1 MKSRIL
7 PLTCFCLLPAILF
20 SAQVVTL
27 STNVGEIRVRL
38 FPAAAPGTVENFL
51 RYVKDGDFDG
61 SFIHRSVPEFVIQG
75 GGFYPD
81 GTPVPTDPPIS
92 NEFGRSNLRGTVA
105 MAKLGGD
112 PDSAT
117 SQWFVNLG
125 DNSENLDSQNGG
137 FTVFGEVIEGMDV
150 VDRIAAFDLWDL
162 SQVLTSIADAVGSVP
177 LTDQF
182 VNGETPL
189 TPEVFVVVNQAT
201 VDLFA
206 DAAIGN
212 KGWLRS
218 DWFGVFSDSFA
229 PWIYH
234 EKLGF
239 LFPAADRNES
249 AWFFD
254 PENGWIWTSE
264 SAYPFFWSVDRN
276 AWIWFAEE
284 GSTPGARWFNDFST
298 GQWFKN

>member
-1 MKSRIL
+1 MRKQISLLVLLCL
-7 PLTCFCLLPAILF
+7 PFALF
-20 SAQVVTL
+20 SAQVVTF
-27 STNVGEIRVRL
+27 STNVGEVRIRL
-38 FPAAAPGTVENFL
+38 FPADAPGTVQNFL
-51 RYVKDGDFDG
+51 NYVRDGDFNG
-61 SFIHRSVPEFVIQG
+61 SMVHRVARDFVVQG
-75 GGFYPD
+75 GGFYSD
-81 GTPVPTDPPIS
+81 GTRVPTDDPVV
-92 NEFGRSNLRGTVA
+92 NEFKRSNLRGTVA
-105 MAKLGGD
+105 MAKLGGN
-112 PDSAT
+112 PNSAT

-125 DNSENLDSQNGG
+125 NNSENLDNQNGG

-150 VDRIAAFDLWDL
+150 VERIAAFDLFDL
-162 SQVLTSIADAVGSVP
+162 SEVFPSIAEAVLSVP

-182 VNGETPL
+182 VHGETPL
-189 TPEVFVVVNQAT
+189 TPEVFVVVNEAAI
-201 VDLFA
+201 DLFA

-229 PWIYH
+229 PWIFH

-254 PENGWIWTSE
+254 PANGWIWTSE
-264 SAYPFFWSVDRN
+264 SAYPFFWSVDRG

-284 GSTPGARWFNDFST
+284 DSAPGARWFNDFST